1 MIKRLIE
8 QKYRIVIAEYPLT
21 TWQGKHNLGT
31 EGEEADSFT
40 RSMRLDEI
48 PPEYKHLKVIGRG
61 NTSIILEKDPETAIM
76 LTRDSMKKE
85 WLHFGLKI
93 SKDFKILDVKAKNK
107 LFKDFDV
114 FAIEMPKLYKLSP
127 QNRAKVNKE
136 LNYFEDALAILRMG
150 EFSAKSNV
158 YKILDYYEKDHKK
171 ESILYSLLEFL
182 QNYEP
187 TQWNWDLGKR
197 QFAQDKKGNIVLVDP
212 IVATDL
218 VKRMIFDRENW
229 DERESWRKAA

>member
-8 QKYRIVIAEYPLT
+8 QKYKIVIAEYPLT

-48 PPEYKHLKVIGRG
+48 PPEYKHMRVIGRG

-76 LTRDSMKKE
+76 LTRDTMKKD

-93 SKDFKILDVKAKNK
+93 SKNFKILDVKAKNK
-107 LFKDFDV
+107 LFNDFDI

-136 LNYFEDALAILRMG
+136 LEYFETALVLMGMG
-150 EFSAKSNV
+150 EFAAKQNLQRV
-158 YKILDYYEKDHKK
+158 LDFYESEHKK
-171 ESILYSLLEFL
+171 ESLIYALLEFL
-182 QNYEP
+182 QNYAPE
-187 TQWNWDLGKR
+187 QWNWDLAKR

-212 IVATDL
+212 IVDTDL
-218 VKRMIFDRENW
+218 VKKMHEDKVRFEKD
-229 DERESWRKAA
+229 DYWRRAA

>member
-8 QKYRIVIAEYPLT
+8 QKYKIVIAEYPLT

-48 PPEYKHLKVIGRG
+48 PPEYKHMRVIGRG

-76 LTRDSMKKE
+76 LTRDTMKKD

-107 LFKDFDV
+107 LFNDFDIY
-114 FAIEMPKLYKLSP
+114 AIEMPKLYKLSP

-136 LNYFEDALAILRMG
+136 LKYFEKTLALMGMGGHNAKHNLQDILT
-150 EFSAKSNV
+150 F
-158 YKILDYYEKDHKK
+158 YEHDNK
-171 ESILYSLLEFL
+171 EESLIYSLLEFL
-182 QNYEP
+182 QNYS
-187 TQWNWDLGKR
+187 TAQWNWDLARR

-212 IVATDL
+212 IVDTEL
-218 VKRMIFDRENW
+218 VKKMHDDKVRFDKE
-229 DERESWRKAA
+229 DYWRRAA